1 MIGRAACA
9 AMALCIVSGAQ
20 AQTVRL
26 KQFVNPDNDK
36 DALFNKIYLAGVR
49 DGLETVNGSLV
60 AQGASPLFCMPP
72 TLALTA
78 EQAADIVTRTPG
90 KATCNID
97 DMPIGIILLK
107 GLKETFPCGEQ
118 GK

>member
-20 AQTVRL
+20 AQTVRF
-26 KQFVNPDNDK
+26 KQFANPDNEK

-72 TLALTA
+72 DLVLTA
-78 EQAADIVTRTPG
+78 EQAADIVTRTAK
-90 KATCNID
+90 KATRNID
-97 DMPIGIILLK
+97 DMPIGIILLR
-107 GLKETFPCGEQ
+107 GIKEAFPCAEQ

>member
-1 MIGRAACA
+1 MIKRAACA
-9 AMALCIVSGAQ
+9 VMALCIVSGAQ
-20 AQTVRL
+20 AQTVRF

-60 AQGASPLFCMPP
+60 AQGASPLFCMPAK
-72 TLALTA
+72 LALTA
-78 EQAADIVTRTPG
+78 EQTADIVTRTAA
-90 KATCNID
+90 KATRNID
-97 DMPIGIILLK
+97 DLPIAIILLK

-118 GK
+118 DK